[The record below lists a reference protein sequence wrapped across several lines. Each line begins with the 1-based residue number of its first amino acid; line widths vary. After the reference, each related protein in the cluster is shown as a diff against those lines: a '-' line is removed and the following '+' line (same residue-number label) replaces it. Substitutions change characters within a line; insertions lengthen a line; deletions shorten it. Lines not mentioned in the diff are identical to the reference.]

1 MITDR
6 IHLNKTT
13 KQIYESLFSQCK
25 NELRIKLL
33 RAKEEKKE
41 AWEIEA
47 IEEETAEDK
56 LYYLEDSFDALTRCM
71 NFSDEWKTWTHIN
84 LDSAYKDGLENYN
97 IDWYEY
103 INKNA
108 DSYFEGS
115 ELRHEGLDWLYLE
128 LLLIGC
134 YKKHQKNKQID
145 EKIIE
150 FMPNLNTLFDYY
162 FDGKYIKFVTLAIF
176 SLSVFL
182 IKIIVVGVLLYE
194 GKENFALGALGIVL
208 ILIYFYNK
216 NKLGKRMNALIDA
229 SNNEIQAKLASI
241 KKAYSY
247 LSASSFYTTKN
258 IHWDI
263 FEEEVNNARRN
274 GVEIP
279 SALYTAIKYHKQQL
293 GKTT

>member
-1 MITDR
+1 MITER

-13 KQIYESLFSQCK
+13 KQIYESLLSQCK

-33 RAKEEKKE
+33 VAKEEKKE

-47 IEEETAEDK
+47 IEEENAEDR
-56 LYYLEDSFDALTRCM
+56 LYDLEDNFDALTRCM
-71 NFSDEWKTWTHIN
+71 NFSEEWQTWGHID
-84 LDSAYKDGLENYN
+84 LDNVYLDKLENYN
-97 IDWYEY
+97 TDWYEY

-108 DSYFEGS
+108 DWYFEKS
-115 ELRHEGLDWLYLE
+115 EIRSDELDWLYLE
-128 LLLIGC
+128 LLLVGC

-145 EKIIE
+145 EQIIE
-150 FMPNLNTLFDYY
+150 FMPSLKTLFDYY
-162 FDGKYIKFVTLAIF
+162 FDGKYLKFVTLAIF

-182 IKIIVVGVLLYE
+182 IKIIVVGALLYE
-194 GKENFALGALGIVL
+194 GKENFALGALGIIL

-216 NKLGKRMNALIDA
+216 NKLGKRINALIDA

-247 LSASSFYTTKN
+247 LSASSSHTTKN

-279 SALYTAIKYHKQQL
+279 SAIYTAIKHYKL
-293 GKTT
+293 KV